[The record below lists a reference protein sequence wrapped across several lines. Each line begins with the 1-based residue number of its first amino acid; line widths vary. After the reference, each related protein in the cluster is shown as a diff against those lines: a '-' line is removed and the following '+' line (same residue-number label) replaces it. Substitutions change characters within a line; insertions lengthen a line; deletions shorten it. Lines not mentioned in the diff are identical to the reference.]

1 MKLQEIEQAKAE
13 LSEDNTYYKQLEAE
27 YKLSLF
33 ERPLPLIVKTDAG
46 EGHTLSYN
54 HDTLEELSQIEEPL
68 CVIAVAGC
76 LRTGKSYLLSRLVQK
91 CGLSGEC
98 FTVGHSVDTQTQGIW
113 IMCRPHPT
121 QKGNVIVF
129 LDTEGIDAP
138 EKVEIQDDTW
148 IFIIATLLC
157 NVLVYNTKGV
167 FDASQI
173 SKFRFLKLIQS
184 NVTVVRS
191 GSEDDSF
198 LDFFF
203 PNFDLVLRD
212 LRFNSDT
219 SADELLEKRLV
230 YETGKSDS
238 VKVYNEPRRLIKR
251 YFKKRKCIAIPI
263 PCTRPEQLESMP
275 DSKIEPDFLQRLND
289 LHQYLCHSSPKK
301 LKSGKPVNGRSM

>member
-1 MKLQEIEQAKAE
+1 MMLNKSYIEE
-13 LSEDNTYYKQLEAE
+13 CSEAPVTPKHARGNKTVGANAVNGNLAHK

-91 CGLSGEC
+91 CGREC

-238 VKVYNEPRRLIKR
+238 CEL
-251 YFKKRKCIAIPI
+251 
-263 PCTRPEQLESMP
+263 
-275 DSKIEPDFLQRLND
+275 
-289 LHQYLCHSSPKK
+289 
-301 LKSGKPVNGRSM
+301 